1 MNVGLARYLDDAH
14 IHRMAGHAV
23 TPACQPMALQ
33 HHRLT
38 VQASAWMPF
47 DESENPLVE
56 RATGLVAQH
65 RWRFT
70 VDGVGASQ
78 LA

>member
-1 MNVGLARYLDDAH
+1 MWK
-14 IHRMAGHAV
+14 M
-23 TPACQPMALQ
+23 PSEWPMALQ

-38 VQASAWMPF
+38 VHASAWMPL
-47 DESENPLVE
+47 DKRKNPFVK